1 MAKILEY
8 DLINVSDPLQCS
20 TISIRNV
27 SQLDLVHISNYVV
40 IRLDTF
46 LSFLIDVIIL
56 IKHLDFCQFAHHM
69 RSC

>member
-1 MAKILEY
+1 LANILEY

-20 TISIRNV
+20 TISIRKF

-40 IRLDTF
+40 IRLDT
-46 LSFLIDVIIL
+46 FLIDVIIL